1 MGFLPVPS
9 QTQIQ
14 TALRTF
20 LIGILPAN
28 VDVIAGQDNRVPEP
42 AHVDFV
48 VMTTIRRE
56 RIETNFDTRNDCSF
70 TASISGTV
78 MAVTGSI
85 LGLISV
91 PNVLFGT
98 NVTLGT
104 KITAQTSGPPGA
116 PGNYTVSV
124 AQTVA
129 SEKMACGTQNDM
141 QATRVVIQLDVHG
154 PNSADNAQ
162 TISTLVRDDFAEI
175 SIAASGFDI
184 SSLYAEDPK
193 QVPFLNAEQQYETRY
208 IVEAMLQANQ
218 VIAPPQD
225 YADQLHVTLEEV
237 L

>member
-1 MGFLPVPS
+1 MGFVPVPTQS
-9 QTQIQ
+9 QIQ
-14 TALRTF
+14 IALRAF
-20 LIGILPAN
+20 LVGILPPGT
-28 VDVIAGQDNRVPEP
+28 DVVEGLDNRVPEP
-42 AHVDFV
+42 SHVDFV

-56 RIETNFDTRNDCSF
+56 RIETNVDSRADVSF

-78 MAVTGSI
+78 MTVTASI

-98 NVTLGT
+98 GVTAGT
-104 KITAQTSGPPGA
+104 MITSQTSGPPGG
-116 PGNYTVSV
+116 PGNYTVNI
-124 AQTVA
+124 AQTVV

-141 QATRVVIQLDVHG
+141 QPTRVVIQLDVHG

-162 TISTLVRDDFAEI
+162 TISTLMRDDFAEI
-175 SIAASGFDI
+175 SFAASGYDVQ
-184 SSLYAEDPK
+184 SLFADDPK
-193 QVPFLNAEQQYETRY
+193 QVPFLNAEQAYETRY

-225 YADQLHVTLEEV
+225 YADQLHVTMEEV